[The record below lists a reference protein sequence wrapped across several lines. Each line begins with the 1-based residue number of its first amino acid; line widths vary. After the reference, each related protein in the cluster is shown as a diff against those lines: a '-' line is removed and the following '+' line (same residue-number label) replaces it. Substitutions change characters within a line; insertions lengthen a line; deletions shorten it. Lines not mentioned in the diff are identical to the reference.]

1 MFSNIV
7 LTSLLV
13 ELENGDKIYLK
24 SFHSNN
30 VKEFIDFIKEYDL
43 LDFGD
48 QGSHNETAI
57 LHATGGGAYKYQD
70 LFE

>member
-1 MFSNIV
+1 
-7 LTSLLV
+7 LTTDTIPI

-30 VKEFIDFIKEYDL
+30 VKEFIQFIKDYDL

-48 QGSHNETAI
+48 SGPEGTAI